1 MNKKAIA
8 TLAAAAALVS
18 ASPAFADDLN
28 LVLECDKTEGFV
40 IGYSNGYWGNTWRA
54 QMVEDFETRAN
65 DYKEAGVIADVMISN
80 TNNDPT
86 EQLNQ
91 INAMIDSGVDAIIID
106 AVSPTTIKSVVEK
119 AQHDGILVV
128 VSNDPA
134 YYDGTICVCGDNY
147 TWQKIQA
154 EWLVEQLGGAGD
166 IVEIDG
172 VAGNSADTLRVQAN
186 NDVLANYP
194 DINVLAA
201 APGGWSETEAQAL
214 MTTFLSSYEK
224 IDAVLEQDVMGEG
237 VIKAYENAGKDLPI
251 MTGDYT
257 KAFLTKWSQLP
268 DLNSI
273 GVSYAPGN
281 SVPGLDVAVRL
292 LQGKTVKPE
301 VLVPNPMDESKVNA
315 IMVEPP
321 YVVTKDGDNS
331 AEWAQN
337 LPETTSLISLDEA
350 LEIMADQP
358 DTAALDGY
366 PSQEVIDS
374 YFE

>member
-8 TLAAAAALVS
+8 ALAAAAALVS

-28 LVLECDKTEGFV
+28 LVFECDKTDGFV

-65 DYKEAGVIADVMISN
+65 EYKEAGVIADVMISN

-154 EWLVEQLGGAGD
+154 EWLAEQLGGAGD

-194 DINVLAA
+194 DIHVLAA

-321 YVVTKDGDNS
+321 YVVTRDGDNS